1 MARKSTGGVV
11 EKQTSRGTSYGIRFR
26 AGGKR
31 RFVHVG
37 YATEGWTRRR
47 AEEELANVLAD
58 VRRGIWKP
66 PSAPIVPKEEPTFH
80 EFASAYFEAQKL
92 EGGRRGK
99 GLSAKGA
106 TDLEWRLT
114 KHLLPAF
121 ARFKLSEIT
130 VEEVDKYRRRQVAE
144 AERRRAALLAE
155 EPLRDA
161 HGRLL
166 RPLSA
171 SSINKTITT
180 LAAILERAVEY
191 ELIARNPAS
200 GRRRKLVEGQAK
212 RTRLDRADHIVALLD
227 AAAEL
232 DAAALVRQ
240 GQRRALL
247 ATLAFAG
254 LRIGELLELRW
265 RDVDLA
271 RGTLRVRHA
280 KTDAGDRTV
289 NLVPALRDE
298 LLSYRAGLGD
308 VDRRA
313 FVFPSSTGGRQSES
327 NVRSRVLARAVEHA
341 NAKLEEAGEEPMPAL
356 TPHSLRRTFASLLV
370 AIGEPPTY
378 AMAQMGHTKAEFTLS
393 VYASEMARRDGE
405 LARLKA
411 LVEGKEW
418 EPTGTSGAEARETGR
433 APVAS

>member
-1 MARKSTGGVV
+1 MARQSTGGVV
-11 EKQTSRGTSYGIRFR
+11 EKQTARGTSYGIRFR
-26 AGGKR
+26 AGGQR

-37 YATEGWTRRR
+37 YANDGWTRRR
-47 AEEELANVLAD
+47 AEEELSNVLAD

-66 PSAPIVPKEEPTFH
+66 VVVPAMPKEEPTFH
-80 EFASAYFEAQKL
+80 EFASAWFEAQRL

-99 GLSAKGA
+99 GLSAKGS
-106 TDLEWRLT
+106 TDLEWRLR

-121 ARFKLSEIT
+121 AKFRLSEIT
-130 VEEVDKYRRRQVAE
+130 VEEIDKYRRRQVAQ
-144 AERRRAALLAE
+144 AERRRAALLAGD
-155 EPLRDA
+155 PLRDE

-166 RPLSA
+166 RPMSA

-180 LAAILERAVEY
+180 LAAILEQAVEY
-191 ELIARNPAS
+191 ELITRNPAR
-200 GRRRKLVEGQAK
+200 GRRRKLVEGQTR

-227 AAAEL
+227 AAAAL
-232 DAAALVRQ
+232 DAGALVRH

-247 ATLAFAG
+247 ATLVFAG
-254 LRIGELLELRW
+254 LRIGELLDLRW

-271 RGTLRVRHA
+271 RGTIRIRHA
-280 KTDAGDRTV
+280 KTDAGDRVV

-298 LLSYRAGLGD
+298 MLSYRARLGD
-308 VDRRA
+308 VDRIA

-327 NVRSRVLARAVEHA
+327 NVRSRVLAKAVERA
-341 NAKLEEAGEEPMPAL
+341 NVKLAEAGEEPMPAL

-405 LARLKA
+405 LGRLRA
-411 LVEGKEW
+411 LVGGEEW
-418 EPTGTSGAEARETGR
+418 APVGTSGALVGRREGLR
-433 APVAS
+433 AAS